1 MYPSLNCHWFALQY
15 VESSYFYILFNNSLN
30 YLLIASIG
38 MLATCPLHSAALSVH
53 DKCWSPATN
62 LRLSRMWHMT

>member
-15 VESSYFYILFNNSLN
+15 VESSLFLYIFNDSLN

-38 MLATCPLHSAALSVH
+38 MLATSPLHSAALF
-53 DKCWSPATN
+53 CP
-62 LRLSRMWHMT
+62 